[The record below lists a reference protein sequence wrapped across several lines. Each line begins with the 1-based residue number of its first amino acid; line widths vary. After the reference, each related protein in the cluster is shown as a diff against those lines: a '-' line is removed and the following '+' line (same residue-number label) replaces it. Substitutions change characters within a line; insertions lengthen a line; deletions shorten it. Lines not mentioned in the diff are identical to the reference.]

1 MADTFTTNLNLTKP
15 EVGAST
21 DTWGTKIN
29 NDLDAVDGLF
39 SSTGTSVAMNLDGAV
54 IDSSVIGG
62 TTAAAGSFTTLSAST
77 SITGT
82 LATAAQPNITSVGTL
97 TALTGGT
104 GDLNWDSGTLFV
116 DSSANAVG
124 IGTSSPTQALHVA
137 GSGSMILNEST
148 SWSYLRL
155 KSPNANGGY
164 IQFADADD
172 DDVGQIFYYHGSGG
186 DYMSFTT
193 NASEA
198 MRINSSGSIGV
209 GTDNPSGGAVGGKVL
224 HLVNSGGTAS
234 VRVDRSDAST
244 TGTLSIT
251 SGNSTQ
257 GLYGTG
263 SKPMV
268 FSTNSVERMR
278 IDSSGNV
285 GIGGSPNAPLTVSSS
300 STKTVKVQ
308 NTTSSGTSIFV
319 QNSTTGTGDTDGTYF
334 GLDGSE
340 NAYLWNYES
349 TNMVFGT
356 SSTER
361 MRIDSSGNLLVSHTG
376 SVYNNINTTS
386 TVGSSYTVNGEIFA
400 CSDQSSGVMI
410 LNRKSSD
417 GDIATFKKD
426 GSSVGSI
433 GVVSSNN
440 LKIHST
446 SSGHSGLSFGTGIV
460 YATDNSGDAT
470 NGATD
475 LGSSSYKWKD
485 IYLGGGAYLGG
496 TGSANK
502 LDDYEEGTWTPAFS
516 NIFVEG
522 SFDNATGFSGVD
534 GKYTKI
540 GRKVY
545 CICTFTVTGTSG
557 NLAAGDNFSI
567 TNASLPFSPNSDS
580 GLVFSDLAGIVTA
593 YNTVGSG
600 LNGSGVVITLTGQSV
615 FVVQITA
622 VSGAF
627 SAGTTK
633 YQLSL
638 DYHV

>member
-29 NDLDAVDGLF
+29 NDLDTVDGLF